1 MKSYELMTITKGQL
15 TEEQATQARD
25 SVNGALTVAGATV
38 TNTQNL
44 GRKKFAYP
52 INAETE
58 GYYDVYNFTLD
69 ETKVSEIKSKLNY
82 MDTLVRYLLTI
93 TASPKA
99 VEEEPN
105 VSKKS
110 E

>member
-1 MKSYELMTITKGQL
+1 MTITKGQL
-15 TEEQATQARD
+15 TEDQATKARE
-25 SVNGALTVAGATV
+25 SVNTAISAAGGTFS
-38 TNTQNL
+38 NTQNL

-52 INAETE
+52 INTETE
-58 GYYDVYNFTLD
+58 GYYDVYNFSID
-69 ETKVSEIKSKLNY
+69 EEKISEIKSKLNY

-99 VEEEPN
+99 VEQEPN
-105 VSKKS
+105 VSTKS